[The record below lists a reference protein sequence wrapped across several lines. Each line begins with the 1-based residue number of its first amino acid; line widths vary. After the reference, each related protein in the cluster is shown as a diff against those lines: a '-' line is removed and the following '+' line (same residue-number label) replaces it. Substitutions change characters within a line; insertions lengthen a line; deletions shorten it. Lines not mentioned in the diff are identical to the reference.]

1 MRVADGVE
9 VLEITQEMQGRTAT
23 ICPALLWDDRDVV
36 LVDAGFPGQLELF
49 RAAMARAGKPMDK
62 LTKIVITHHDLDHIG
77 SLPEVVAAAPGV
89 RVLAA
94 EGERPYIQGERTPIK
109 MTPEGVAQLTA
120 GLPPEQVAERQ
131 KAAAARLASMTLPK
145 ARVDEVFKPGDELP
159 ICGGLVV
166 IGTPGHTPDHIS
178 LYHKPSRTLIAGDAL
193 TADNGRLNGP
203 PTGPTLDMPHAL
215 RSLRSFASYDIA
227 AVIAYHG
234 GLVRAG
240 IRERLAEISGS
251 G

>member
-9 VLEITQEMQGRTAT
+9 MLEITQEIRGRTAT

-49 RAAMARAGKPMDK
+49 RAAMGRAGVPFEK
-62 LTKIVITHHDLDHIG
+62 LTRIVITHHDIDHIG
-77 SLPEVVAAAPGV
+77 SLADIEAAAPGV

-94 EGERPYIQGERTPIK
+94 EGDRPYIQGERIPVK
-109 MTPEGVAQLTA
+109 MTPEAITRMTA
-120 GLPPEQVAERQ
+120 GQPPEQVEERRRAVAEML
-131 KAAAARLASMTLPK
+131 KHVPT
-145 ARVDEVFKPGDELP
+145 ARVDETFKPGDELP
-159 ICGGLVV
+159 VCGGLVV
-166 IGTPGHTPDHIS
+166 IATPGHTPDHIS
-178 LYHKPSRTLIAGDAL
+178 LYHRPSRTVISGDAL

-203 PTGPTLDMPHAL
+203 PAAPTLDMPLAL
-215 RSLRSFASYDIA
+215 RSVRNFAPFDIA

-240 IRERLAEISGS
+240 IRERLAEIQG
-251 G
+251 